1 MRVDFTESA
10 LRDLEDIIAYYIE
23 QKVPEIGERYVS
35 DIVRHTETL
44 PVNPKIGRMVP
55 EFQQSHIRELIHAP
69 FRIVYM
75 LTPDTVVVIIVW
87 RSERLL
93 LLPE

>member
-23 QKVPEIGERYVS
+23 QKVPEIGEQYVS

-44 PVNPKIGRMVP
+44 PVNPKIDRK
-55 EFQQSHIRELIHAP
+55 S
-69 FRIVYM
+69 
-75 LTPDTVVVIIVW
+75 VV
-87 RSERLL
+87 
-93 LLPE
+93 